1 MEETVIFTDEQTG
14 EETEFYIVEEV
25 RINNI
30 NYILVADS
38 EEEEATAYIL
48 KEIST
53 SEEGEAFLEMVS
65 DDDELDYIGKV
76 FEQVLDDVDFTKE

>member
-1 MEETVIFTDEQTG
+1 MEETVVFIDEQTG
-14 EETEFYIVEEV
+14 EEIKFYVVEEV

-38 EEEEATAYIL
+38 EDEEATAYIL

-53 SEEGEAFLEMVS
+53 SEDGEAVLEMVS
-65 DDDELDYIGKV
+65 DDDELEYIGKV
-76 FEQVLDDVDFTKE
+76 FEQVLDDVDLTKE

>member
-1 MEETVIFTDEQTG
+1 MEETVIFVDEQTG
-14 EETEFYIVEEV
+14 EEIKFFVVEEV

-30 NYILVADS
+30 NYILVTDS

-53 SEEGEAFLEMVS
+53 SEEGETVLEMVS
-65 DDDELDYIGKV
+65 EDDELEYIGKV
-76 FEQVLDDVDFTKE
+76 FEQVLDDVDLTTE

>member
-1 MEETVIFTDEQTG
+1 MEETVIFVDEQTG
-14 EETEFYIVEEV
+14 EEIKFFVVDEV

-30 NYILVADS
+30 NYILVTDS

-53 SEEGEAFLEMVS
+53 SEEGETILEMVS
-65 DDDELDYIGKV
+65 EDDELEYIGKV
-76 FEQVLDDVDFTKE
+76 FEQVLDDVDLTTE

>member
-14 EETEFYIVEEV
+14 EEIEFYVVEEV

-30 NYILVADS
+30 NYILVTDS
-38 EEEEATAYIL
+38 EDDEATAYIL
-48 KEIST
+48 KEISA
-53 SEEGEAFLEMVS
+53 SDDGESFLQMVS

-76 FEQVLDDVDFTKE
+76 FEQVLDDVDITKE

>member
-14 EETEFYIVEEV
+14 EEIEFYVVEEV

-30 NYILVADS
+30 NYLLVTDS
-38 EEEEATAYIL
+38 EDDEATAYIL
-48 KEIST
+48 KEVSA
-53 SEEGEAFLEMVS
+53 SDDGEAFLEMVS

-76 FEQVLDDVDFTKE
+76 FEQVLDDVDITKE